1 MTQFD
6 KIYKDIVEDIL
17 NSGTSSHL
25 YGGVRT
31 RYADGTPAHYI
42 SKYGLHFKL
51 NVDWNNP
58 GTFPLLTSRYTPI
71 KSAFREIAWIWL
83 FRSNNVKDLREKLN
97 CKFWDEWERE
107 DNTIGKAYGYQIGR
121 PVLGHD
127 NQLSYI
133 IRTLKNDPNS
143 RRAISEIWIPT
154 ELEDM
159 VLTPCVHLTQWSIS
173 RNKLILEVRAR

>member
-6 KIYKDIVEDIL
+6 KIYKDIVNEIL
-17 NSGTSSHL
+17 TTGTSSHF
-25 YGGVRT
+25 YGDVRT

-58 GTFPLLTSRYTPI
+58 ETFPLLTSRYTPI

-83 FRSNNVKDLREKLN
+83 FRSNNVKDLREKLE

-107 DNTIGKAYGYQIGR
+107 DNTIGKAYGYQIGK
-121 PVLGHD
+121 PVY
-127 NQLSYI
+127 NFKSQLNYI
-133 IRTLKNDPNS
+133 VETLKKDPNS
-143 RRAISEIWIPT
+143 RRCISEIWNVDD
-154 ELEDM
+154 LGDM
-159 VLTPCVHLTQWSIS
+159 QLTPCVHLTQWSVAGDE
-173 RNKLILEVRAR
+173 LVLEVRAR